1 MTRFTV
7 GALLVL
13 LATALASALAT
24 AQSPYPPQSIYHL
37 DAELIDQSGERHGL
51 DLYRGHPVLIT
62 MFYGQCP
69 MACPVLIDTV
79 RAVER
84 AADPQQR
91 AALRVLLVSIDP
103 EHDTPQALH
112 ALAQTRRIDLS
123 RWTLA
128 QADEA
133 TVRKLAAVLNVQYRR
148 LPDGQYNHASVIS
161 VLSPE
166 GEIRQQS
173 TVLGRADERVLAALR
188 QAGGLPSGTPA
199 K

>member
-1 MTRFTV
+1 VTRSAV
-7 GALLVL
+7 GAIMVL
-13 LATALASALAT
+13 LAAALAN
-24 AQSPYPPQSIYHL
+24 AQGPYPPQSIYHL
-37 DAELIDQSGERHGL
+37 DAQLIDQSGKRHGL

-62 MFYGQCP
+62 LFYGRCP
-69 MACPVLIDTV
+69 MACPMLIDTV

-91 AALRVLLVSIDP
+91 ANLRVLLVSIDP
-103 EHDTPQALH
+103 EHDTPQALRT
-112 ALAQTRRIDLS
+112 LAETRRIDLL

-173 TVLGRADERVLAALR
+173 SVLGRADERLLATLR
-188 QAGGLPSGTPA
+188 QGAGLPSGTPV

>member
-1 MTRFTV
+1 MTRSAV
-7 GALLVL
+7 GAILVL
-13 LATALASALAT
+13 LAALAN
-24 AQSPYPPQSIYHL
+24 AQGPYPPQSLYHL
-37 DAELIDQSGERHGL
+37 NAELIDQSGGRHGL

-62 MFYGQCP
+62 LFYGRCP

-91 AALRVLLVSIDP
+91 ATLRVLLVSIDP

-112 ALAQTRRIDLS
+112 EIAQTRRIDLS

-133 TVRKLAAVLNVQYRR
+133 TVRKLAAMLNVQYRR

-161 VLSPE
+161 VLSPQ

-173 TVLGRADERVLAALR
+173 TMLGRADERLLATLR
-188 QAGGLPSGTPA
+188 QGEGGSSGA
-199 K
+199 SVK

>member
-1 MTRFTV
+1 MTRAAV
-7 GALLVL
+7 GAILVL
-13 LATALASALAT
+13 LAALAN
-24 AQSPYPPQSIYHL
+24 AQGSYPPQSLYHL
-37 DAELIDQSGERHGL
+37 NADLIDQSGERQGL
-51 DLYRGHPVLIT
+51 DLYRGHPVLIAL
-62 MFYGQCP
+62 FYGRCP

-91 AALRVLLVSIDP
+91 ATLRVLLVSIDP
-103 EHDTPQALH
+103 EHDTPQALRE
-112 ALAQTRRIDLS
+112 LAQTRRIDLS

-133 TVRKLAAVLNVQYRR
+133 TVRKLAAMLNVQYRR

-173 TVLGRADERVLAALR
+173 TMLGRADERLLATLR
-188 QAGGLPSGTPA
+188 QGKGGSSGA
-199 K
+199 SVK